1 MVKLNKDGMFAEV
14 PDNEDVGVFTTDMIV
29 VPESR
34 CAPLARD
41 AQLFF
46 TLLEKS
52 TGTLSSAS
60 HITAGILAG
69 FVPHR
74 LLDALLTTVVGSAC
88 NLPSPPLLTNSVH
101 STCRPH
107 LVCTFGMTKLL

>member
-52 TGTLSSAS
+52 KYWHPQR
-60 HITAGILAG
+60 HITYHSREILAG
-69 FVPHR
+69 SIPRR

-88 NLPSPPLLTNSVH
+88 NLCSPPCSL
-101 STCRPH
+101 H
-107 LVCTFGMTKLL
+107 LPASLGFVRLA